1 MMIKIR
7 ERVRG
12 KEAFLLFMAVGAL
25 AGLATGLHDTVFN
38 NYLNDTFHIS
48 EVARGA
54 LEFPRELP
62 GMLVALISG
71 LLCFLPDT
79 RLGAFAMILAALG
92 ALGLAFFSPVFGVM
106 AFWMFINSAGGH
118 LYMPVATSVGVS
130 LAEKGAVG
138 KRLGQLQGVNTAAM
152 LLASLIIW
160 VGFTRL
166 NLSYSNVFALGA
178 LAAIGAAV
186 LLFKIKP
193 QRKERAKVRIFLKKK
208 YTLYYVLNVLFGTR
222 KQVFLTFGPWVL
234 IKIFG
239 QSPATFA
246 ALALVGNVAGVFIK
260 PLIGRA
266 IDRFGER
273 RVITAESVM
282 LVFVCLG
289 YGFAEKLGLGQ
300 HAVYLVFLCYMM
312 DQWLYAVKMSH
323 STYLYK
329 IADTPDDL
337 TPTLA
342 MGVSID
348 HLFSMI
354 IPILG
359 GWLWAQ
365 AGYEYVFV
373 AAAVVALLNFVAAR
387 FIGREPFRKAELQ
400 SGQEL
405 GV

>member
-1 MMIKIR
+1 MMTKIR

-12 KEAFLLFMAVGAL
+12 REAFFLFMAVGAL
-25 AGLATGLHDTVFN
+25 TGLATGLHDTTFN

-48 EVARGA
+48 EVVRGA

-79 RLGAFAMILAALG
+79 RLGVLAMILSALG
-92 ALGLAFFSPVFGVM
+92 SLGLALFSPVFGVM
-106 AFWMFINSAGGH
+106 AFWMFINSAGSH

-152 LLASLIIW
+152 LIASLIIW
-160 VGFTRL
+160 VGFSRL
-166 NLSYSNVFALGA
+166 NLSYSAVFALGA
-178 LAAIGAAV
+178 IAASIAAV
-186 LLFKIKP
+186 FMFKIIP
-193 QRKERAKVRIFLKKK
+193 QRKERTKVRISLKKK

-266 IDRFGER
+266 IDRFGEK
-273 RVITAESVM
+273 RVISVESVM

-300 HAVYLVFLCYMM
+300 YALYLVFFCYMM
-312 DQWLYAVKMSH
+312 DQLLYAVKMSH

-329 IADTPDDL
+329 IVDTPDDL

-348 HLFSMI
+348 HVFSMI
-354 IPILG
+354 IPVFG
-359 GWLWAQ
+359 GLLWAK
-365 AGYEYVFV
+365 AGYEYVFM
-373 AAAVVALLNFVAAR
+373 AAAVVALVNFVAAR
-387 FIGREPFRKAELQ
+387 CIGRESFRKTELH
-400 SGQEL
+400 SGEEFC
-405 GV
+405 V

>member
-1 MMIKIR
+1 MVK
-7 ERVRG
+7 RVREIVRG
-12 KEAFLLFMAVGAL
+12 REAFFLFLAVGAL
-25 AGLATGLHDTVFN
+25 TGLASGLHDTVFN

-79 RLGAFAMILAALG
+79 RLGAGAMLLMALG
-92 ALGLAFFSPVFGVM
+92 SCGLAFFSPVFGAM
-106 AFWMFINSAGGH
+106 TFWMFINSAGSH
-118 LYMPVATSVGVS
+118 LYMPVSTSIGVA
-130 LAEKGAVG
+130 LAEKDAVG

-160 VGFTRL
+160 VGFAKL
-166 NLSYSNVFALGA
+166 NLSYSSVFILAA
-178 LAAIGAAV
+178 LAAIGAAL

-193 QRKERAKVRIFLKKK
+193 QRKERTKVRIFLKKK

-234 IKIFG
+234 IRIFG

-246 ALALVGNVAGVFIK
+246 ALALFGNVAGIFIK

-266 IDRFGER
+266 IDRFGEK
-273 RVITAESVM
+273 RVITVESV
-282 LVFVCLG
+282 LLIFVCLG
-289 YGFAEKLGLGQ
+289 YGFAERLGLGQ
-300 HAVYLVFLCYMM
+300 YAVYLVFFCYMM

-323 STYLYK
+323 STYLCK
-329 IADTPDDL
+329 ITDTPDDL

-348 HLFSMI
+348 HLFAMI

-359 GWLWAQ
+359 GWIWAK

-373 AAAVVALLNFVAAR
+373 AAAVVALLSLIAAR
-387 FIGREPFRKAELQ
+387 RIGHESFRKIELQ

-405 GV
+405 GA